1 MEQVICW
8 NDTGK
13 QQTAG
18 AVTMV
23 EATGTATD
31 LGAVGTLQTS
41 DAPETAG
48 AVTLVQT
55 RGTATDAGAV
65 VHWISATRLI
75 DFRTSCRRQC
85 RWIDTCTTAGIAT
98 DAGAVT
104 ALKVLVA
111 TTCTATYAGAVAKL
125 GTELFQR

>member
-65 VHWISATRLI
+65 
-75 DFRTSCRRQC
+75 
-85 RWIDTCTTAGIAT
+85 
-98 DAGAVT
+98 T